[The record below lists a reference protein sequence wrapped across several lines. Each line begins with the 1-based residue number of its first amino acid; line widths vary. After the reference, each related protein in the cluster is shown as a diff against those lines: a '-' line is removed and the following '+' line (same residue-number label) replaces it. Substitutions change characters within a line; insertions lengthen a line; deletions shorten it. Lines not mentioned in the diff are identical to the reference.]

1 MFKENLIKFRRS
13 RFYTVMLVPHSEE
26 TVRKFKVPISLVKAA
41 LIVLICCLLA
51 TSYCVVN
58 YINMKKNMAELNILR
73 TVNKSQ
79 EAKLQSLETETS
91 TLKTKMA
98 EVNGLENSIKEMLK
112 DNKLSSRSES
122 SSDRRQIISS
132 PDQTS
137 EKYVWKDLLATI
149 IPKSPTAQ
157 ADQWKN
163 RFEEIE
169 KQTDGLISEMNNSTE
184 ELGVLKEQ
192 LAEKISYLR
201 AKPTGWPVQVPGR
214 ITSEFGE
221 RPSPFGGKKTE
232 FHSGLDIAVP
242 YGTPVLSTCDGKVVF
257 AGRQTV
263 LGKTVIIQNNY
274 GFQIVFGHNSKIN
287 VKVGETVSRGDC
299 VSHTGNTGRSTGTH
313 LHYEVWV
320 SGEKVDPMDYINE
333 AVPNNQ
339 SYDIRR

>member
-1 MFKENLIKFRRS
+1 MFKEKLIKFRRS
-13 RFYTVMLVPHSEE
+13 RFYTVMLVPHSDEK
-26 TVRKFKVPISLVKAA
+26 VQKFKVPVSLVKAA
-41 LIVLICCLLA
+41 LIVFICCLLV
-51 TSYCVVN
+51 TSYGVVS
-58 YINMKKNMAELNILR
+58 YMNMKKNMAELNILR

-79 EAKLQSLETETS
+79 ETKLQSLEAETS
-91 TLKTKMA
+91 NLKIKMA

-137 EKYVWKDLLATI
+137 EKYLWKDLLARVV
-149 IPKSPTAQ
+149 PKSPADQ
-157 ADQWKN
+157 ADQWNN
-163 RFEEIE
+163 RFGEIE
-169 KQTDGLISEMNNSTE
+169 RQTDSLVNEMNNSTE
-184 ELGVLKEQ
+184 ELEVLKEQ
-192 LAEKISYLR
+192 LAKRINYLR
-201 AKPTGWPVQVPGR
+201 AKPTGWPVQVQGR

-257 AGRQTV
+257 AGRKTV
-263 LGKTVIIQNNY
+263 LGKTVIIQNNH

-287 VKVGETVSRGDC
+287 VKVGETVSRGDF
-299 VSHTGNTGRSTGTH
+299 VSNTGNTGRSTGTH

-320 SGEKVDPMDYINE
+320 SGEKVNPMDYIN
-333 AVPNNQ
+333 
-339 SYDIRR
+339 